1 MPKKIEL
8 QQHLGAAEL
17 ARRYRA
23 ARDPVERTHYQIVWL
38 LARGKT
44 TTEVMA
50 ATGYSRSW
58 VQEVARR
65 YNRQGAAG
73 LGDRRHRNPGGEA
86 LLDQA
91 GRGELRAALAGEA
104 PDGGLWS
111 GPKVAGWIAAKLG
124 RTVSERSGWVYLR
137 RVGYSPQV
145 PRPAHAGADAAERA
159 AFPKG

>member
-111 GPKVAGWIAAKLG
+111 GRKVAARIARKAGRAVGPQRGW
-124 RTVSERSGWVYLR
+124 EYLR
-137 RVGYSPQV
+137 RLGHTPKV
-145 PRPAHAGADAAERA
+145 PRPAHAAAEQA